1 MMDGQ
6 RQQYIPGAPMG
17 SHQQGHIPL
26 PPPPPRT
33 QASHGIS
40 LPPPPGPPPTSLY
53 ALQGMQQ
60 SWARQG
66 MNQQYPPP
74 PPMMPVNHAQNQHL
88 AAYGIQQH
96 RKPGTLSIQPTM
108 GADDPPLTSA
118 TYIPGMGTFGPGVGI
133 PPLVTHESHA
143 SFGRQDPYAYQQQ
156 DFGAFRQQQQ
166 QQQQQQHQQQ
176 YYKQPNEGMT
186 QHHQAQRPYQ
196 LSIPQSGQLDPLSSG
211 PSTAT
216 KYNHTPQTALPP
228 ADPPQHENQ
237 SFNSNA
243 ATLNG
248 NSNGDTE
255 RWPLD
260 RVLLWLANNGFSQDW
275 QETFRALDLKGA
287 AFIELGSRGN
297 LGKMHQVVY
306 PQLAKECVKSGT
318 GWDHPRERE
327 EGKRMCK
334 LIRRISSTL
343 GPENS
348 EQGRYYR
355 HENAAS
361 HSASTDGGIEN
372 SPNIGRE
379 PMSAVSNNITA
390 ENSPG
395 QQFAK
400 VDTSNTTQ
408 RQYSGQHMT
417 VPNADA
423 STNDSN
429 GQDAVF
435 RRKHSP
441 SVSSDTG
448 FPPPTYSDSKSHA
461 NSPAAQFASLASPGH
476 HNKRNS
482 SDSTMSR
489 GLSSQGGAGA
499 SGPNSSIR
507 TSIGVALGDWRN
519 YSPQEQPK
527 QVNDTPHKE
536 GKSLFNIFRKR
547 NNHDNFHHSSDEM
560 FDSPTSPGLGARHTP
575 PFATSGQTP
584 SAVSEHDKFRTQSW
598 NIPPPSPAKK
608 FVFGTVDGWNFRLI
622 DVSDVDAADSLRAL
636 ICNSVGIKDPGS
648 ALIYLTEPGQIMHEE
663 PLSDTMLVVNRRAR
677 SDHLGSLKFFIQSIA
692 MPPSAGLGVTFERSI
707 NGYRIPLDMM
717 DDDNSSRVSTAR
729 RVTPAERSQHGL
741 SNTSVFPP
749 STNGGQPNTPNAAAD
764 QEKEVLLQRAHEQHV
779 REAERKQKAYLDSR
793 KDRIQRTEISTGS
806 APVSIK
812 GDRVIDFNVPRTSPY
827 EDKRS
832 DTLIPLRKPPLAPSE
847 SNTLTKVNS
856 LSRKPEDLRMRNSK
870 EFQPEFH
877 RQQSSDPKTI
887 SPSIGFGLGA
897 ALASVGKMSGAIG
910 TPMRSSTTPNPSTEG
925 AGRPDSRR
933 SESGAISPNTTP
945 PTDKE
950 NLSSNTSSRNE
961 DREGNGSSSRKP
973 STSEWTSQP
982 DTNSFSSSESTLP
995 SKPTL
1000 QSRKSYGPDFDFQES
1015 PVPFAKSPLPQEDS
1029 DDDSDSGLFAK
1040 PLARPTP
1047 PQAKRKP
1054 VSDTSKNEEL
1064 KPTLKVNTESRSI
1077 QGRSVAFKSP
1087 TTSGTSGTFPPSA
1100 IFDPSENRNSADAD
1114 TSNPSTDDRD
1124 YDKRRESF
1132 VRDDIWASRPPVEGM
1147 IDHLDDFF
1155 PGVDLDEPYLDGN
1168 AQSPPLS
1175 PSGPSSRDET
1185 EPEVTEASSGTG
1197 QTTGTA
1203 GYQPLKDISDVL
1215 GSAESTLKAKR
1226 VPSTVAHR
1234 NLSRSGGLNRM
1245 KSIREV
1251 AKGAHQINRHQS
1263 IHNKGAAASG
1273 ILRRKSTKMFGARIM
1288 QISPKPGTRLSD
1300 LDPMPQQP
1308 TTMVQQGK
1316 LPQRQPTFRIIRGQ
1330 LIGKGTYGRV
1340 YLGINANT
1348 GEILAVKQ
1356 VEVNQKA
1363 ANYDKDRVKELVSA
1377 MDQEIDTMQHLE
1389 HPNIVQY
1396 LGCERGDLSISIYLE
1411 YIPGGSIGS
1420 CLRKH
1425 GKFEESVVKSLN
1437 RQVLSGLSYLHDQG
1451 ILHRDLKADNILLDL
1466 DGACKISDFGISKK
1480 SDNIYGND
1488 VTNSMQGSVFWM
1500 APEVVQSQGQGY
1512 SAKVDIWSLGCVV
1525 LEMFAGRRPWSKEE
1539 AIGAIFKLG
1548 SLNQAPPIPED
1559 VALEIEPAALAF
1571 IDTFDRPTAETLLS
1585 QHPFC
1590 TFDPNFNFLDTELH
1604 AKIRHVL

>member
-1 MMDGQ
+1 MDGQ

-17 SHQQGHIPL
+17 SHQQGHIPF

-33 QASHGIS
+33 QASHGIT

-60 SWARQG
+60 NWARQG

-88 AAYGIQQH
+88 AAYNMQQH

-143 SFGRQDPYAYQQQ
+143 SFGRHDTYAYQQQ
-156 DFGAFRQQQQ
+156 DFGSFRP
-166 QQQQQQHQQQ
+166 Q
-176 YYKQPNEGMT
+176 YYKQQPNESMA
-186 QHHQAQRPYQ
+186 QHNQAQRPYQ
-196 LSIPQSGQLDPLSSG
+196 LSIPQSAQLDPLPSG

-216 KYNHTPQTALPP
+216 TYNPNPQTAVPS
-228 ADPPQHENQ
+228 DTTQHGNQ
-237 SFNSNA
+237 PFSTNG
-243 ATLNG
+243 AT
-248 NSNGDTE
+248 SNGVPNGDAE

-275 QETFRALDLKGA
+275 QETFKALDLKGS

-343 GPENS
+343 GS
-348 EQGRYYR
+348 ETSVQGRYYQ
-355 HENAAS
+355 HENPRS

-372 SPNIGRE
+372 SPNLSRE
-379 PMSAVSNNITA
+379 PMSAASNNVTA
-390 ENSPG
+390 ESSPG
-395 QQFAK
+395 QQFAR

-408 RQYSGQHMT
+408 RQYTSQHMT
-417 VPNADA
+417 VPTTDTP
-423 STNDSN
+423 TNDSN
-429 GQDAVF
+429 GQDAAF

-448 FPPPTYSDSKSHA
+448 FPPPAYSDSKSHA
-461 NSPAAQFASLASPGH
+461 SSPAAQFASLASPSH

-489 GLSSQGGAGA
+489 NLSSQGGAGA
-499 SGPNSSIR
+499 CGQNSSIR
-507 TSIGVALGDWRN
+507 TSIGVALGDWRAGHN
-519 YSPQEQPK
+519 SSPQEQPK
-527 QVNDTPHKE
+527 QASDTPHKE

-547 NNHDNFHHSSDEM
+547 NNHDNFHHPDEM
-560 FDSPTSPGLGARHTP
+560 FDSPTSPVAGARNTP
-575 PFATSGQTP
+575 PLATSGQTP
-584 SAVSEHDKFRTQSW
+584 STMAEHDKFRTQSW

-677 SDHLGSLKFFIQSIA
+677 SDHLGSLKFFIQSIS
-692 MPPSAGLGVTFERSI
+692 MPPSAGLGVTFERSV
-707 NGYRIPLDMM
+707 NGYRVPLDMM
-717 DDDNSSRVSTAR
+717 EEESTSRVSTAR
-729 RVTPAERSQHGL
+729 RVAPFERPQNGL

-749 STNGGQPNTPNAAAD
+749 NANGGQPNGPNPASD
-764 QEKEVLLQRAHEQHV
+764 HEKEVMLQRAHEQHL
-779 REAERKQKAYLDSR
+779 REAERKQKAYLESR
-793 KDRIQRTEISTGS
+793 KDRIQRTEITTTNP
-806 APVSIK
+806 AVSIK

-870 EFQPEFH
+870 EFQPELH

-910 TPMRSSTTPNPSTEG
+910 TPLRSSTTDN
-925 AGRPDSRR
+925 AQRPESRR
-933 SESGAISPNTTP
+933 SESGAVSPRTT
-945 PTDKE
+945 
-950 NLSSNTSSRNE
+950 TST
-961 DREGNGSSSRKP
+961 DRESPSSMGPGQSDGNNGGNPKNP
-973 STSEWTSQP
+973 TSEWTSQP
-982 DTNSFSSSESTLP
+982 EATSFSASESTLP

-1040 PLARPTP
+1040 PIARPAP

-1054 VSDTSKNEEL
+1054 IADSSKNEES

-1077 QGRSVAFKSP
+1077 KGRSVAFKSP

-1100 IFDPSENRNSADAD
+1100 IFDPSDNRSSADAD

-1124 YDKRRESF
+1124 YDRRRESF

-1155 PGVDLDEPYLDGN
+1155 PDVDLDEPYLDGN

-1185 EPEVTEASSGTG
+1185 EPEATDANATTS
-1197 QTTGTA
+1197 QTTGTT
-1203 GYQPLKDISDVL
+1203 GYQPLKDIPDVL

-1251 AKGAHQINRHQS
+1251 AKGAHQVNRHQS
-1263 IHNKGAAASG
+1263 IQNKGAAASG

-1300 LDPMPQQP
+1300 LEQMPQQP
-1308 TTMVQQGK
+1308 STMMQQGK

-1548 SLNQAPPIPED
+1548 SLNLAPPIPED

-1571 IDTFDRPTAETLLS
+1571 MYDCFTIDTFDRPTAETLLS

>member
-1 MMDGQ
+1 MDGQ

-17 SHQQGHIPL
+17 SLPQGHIPF

-33 QASHGIS
+33 QASHGIT
-40 LPPPPGPPPTSLY
+40 LPPPPRPPPTSLY

-60 SWARQG
+60 NWARQG
-66 MNQQYPPP
+66 MNQQYLPP
-74 PPMMPVNHAQNQHL
+74 PPMMPVNQNQHL
-88 AAYGIQQH
+88 AAYSMQQQ
-96 RKPGTLSIQPTM
+96 RKQGSLSIQPTM
-108 GADDPPLTSA
+108 SSDDAPLTSA
-118 TYIPGMGTFGPGVGI
+118 TYIPGRGTFGPGVGI
-133 PPLVTHESHA
+133 PPLVTHESHPP
-143 SFGRQDPYAYQQQ
+143 FGRQDPYAYQQQ
-156 DFGAFRQQQQ
+156 DFGTFR
-166 QQQQQQHQQQ
+166 QQ
-176 YYKQPNEGMT
+176 YYKQQQSNEGIA
-186 QHHQAQRPYQ
+186 QHHLAQRPYQ
-196 LSIPQSGQLDPLSSG
+196 LSIPQATQLDSLSSG

-216 KYNHTPQTALPP
+216 AYSAVPQTAIPSSD
-228 ADPPQHENQ
+228 AQQYINQ
-237 SFNSNA
+237 TPSNNA
-243 ATLNG
+243 GSLNG
-248 NSNGDTE
+248 TAPNGDAE

-275 QETFRALDLKGA
+275 QETFKALDLKGS

-297 LGKMHQVVY
+297 VGKMHQVVY

-318 GWDHPRERE
+318 GWDHSRERE
-327 EGKRMCK
+327 AGKRMCK

-343 GPENS
+343 GPETGGT
-348 EQGRYYR
+348 GRFY
-355 HENAAS
+355 ENQAS

-372 SPNIGRE
+372 SPNLNRE

-390 ENSPG
+390 ESSPG
-395 QQFAK
+395 PQFAE
-400 VDTSNTTQ
+400 VDASSAAQ
-408 RQYSGQHMT
+408 RQHPSQYMT
-417 VPNADA
+417 VPNADIP
-423 STNDSN
+423 TNDTN
-429 GQDAVF
+429 GQDATL
-435 RRKHSP
+435 RRRNSP

-448 FPPPTYSDSKSHA
+448 FPPPTYSDTKSHA
-461 NSPAAQFASLASPGH
+461 SSPAAQFASLASPG

-489 GLSSQGGAGA
+489 GLSSQGGAGPN
-499 SGPNSSIR
+499 GPNSSIR
-507 TSIGVALGDWRN
+507 TSIGAALGDWRAGHN
-519 YSPQEQPK
+519 SSPQEQPK
-527 QVNDTPHKE
+527 QANDNPHTQ
-536 GKSLFNIFRKR
+536 GKSLFHIFRKKP
-547 NNHDNFHHSSDEM
+547 NHDNPHQSSDEM
-560 FDSPTSPGLGARHTP
+560 FDSPTSPGVGPGVGVRHNAS
-575 PFATSGQTP
+575 FATSGQTP
-584 SAVSEHDKFRTQSW
+584 SLVSDHDKPRAQPW
-598 NIPPPSPAKK
+598 GIPPPSPAKK

-692 MPPSAGLGVTFERSI
+692 MPPSAGLGVTFETSM
-707 NGYRIPLDMM
+707 NGYRVPLDMAEEHG
-717 DDDNSSRVSTAR
+717 SQVSTAR
-729 RVTPAERSQHGL
+729 RVAPPQNTL
-741 SNTSVFPP
+741 SNTGVFSSP
-749 STNGGQPNTPNAAAD
+749 SGGQATILSPSSD
-764 QEKEVLLQRAHEQHV
+764 QEKEAMIQRAHEQHL
-779 REAERKQKAYLDSR
+779 REAERKQKAYLESR
-793 KDRIQRTEISTGS
+793 KDRNQRTDISIGNT
-806 APVSIK
+806 AVSIK
-812 GDRVIDFNVPRTSPY
+812 GDRVIDFNAPRTSPY

-856 LSRKPEDLRMRNSK
+856 LSKKPEDLRMRNSK
-870 EFQPEFH
+870 EFQPDFH
-877 RQQSSDPKTI
+877 RQPSSDTKSN
-887 SPSIGFGLGA
+887 SPGIGFGLGA
-897 ALASVGKMSGAIG
+897 ALASVGKMSGVIG
-910 TPMRSSTTPNPSTEG
+910 TPMGSSTTTLPSTENV
-925 AGRPDSRR
+925 GRPESSR
-933 SESGAISPNTTP
+933 SESGAISPGTTTSAEKESFPLNTPGHSEIGESNNNQTP
-945 PTDKE
+945 RNPASE
-950 NLSSNTSSRNE
+950 WSSRPE
-961 DREGNGSSSRKP
+961 
-973 STSEWTSQP
+973 TSE
-982 DTNSFSSSESTLP
+982 SSLP

-1000 QSRKSYGPDFDFQES
+1000 QSRKSYGPDFNFQES
-1015 PVPFAKSPLPQEDS
+1015 TVPFAKSPLQEDS

-1040 PLARPTP
+1040 PIARPAP

-1054 VSDTSKNEEL
+1054 VADTSKSEDL

-1077 QGRSVAFKSP
+1077 KGRSVAFKSP
-1087 TTSGTSGTFPPSA
+1087 TTSGASGNLPSSA
-1100 IFDPSENRNSADAD
+1100 IFDLTENRNSTDAD

-1124 YDKRRESF
+1124 YDRRRESF

-1168 AQSPPLS
+1168 VQSPPLS
-1175 PSGPSSRDET
+1175 PSGPSSRDEA
-1185 EPEVTEASSGTG
+1185 EPEATDIS
-1197 QTTGTA
+1197 GTA
-1203 GYQPLKDISDVL
+1203 GQATGTTGYPPLKDLPDVL

-1251 AKGAHQINRHQS
+1251 AKGAHQVNRHQS
-1263 IHNKGAAASG
+1263 IQNKGAAASG

-1288 QISPKPGTRLSD
+1288 QISPKPGTRLID

-1308 TTMVQQGK
+1308 SAMIQQGK

-1437 RQVLSGLSYLHDQG
+1437 RQVLSGLAYLHDQG

-1559 VALEIEPAALAF
+1559 VALAIEPAALAF
-1571 IDTFDRPTAETLLS
+1571 MYDCFTIDTFDRPTAETLLS

-1590 TFDPNFNFLDTELH
+1590 TVDPNFNFLDTELH

>member
-1 MMDGQ
+1 MDGQ

-17 SHQQGHIPL
+17 TLPQGHIPF

-33 QASHGIS
+33 QASHGIT
-40 LPPPPGPPPTSLY
+40 LPPPPGPPPTSSY

-60 SWARQG
+60 NWSRQG

-74 PPMMPVNHAQNQHL
+74 PPIMPVNHAQNQHL
-88 AAYGIQQH
+88 AAYQQQ
-96 RKPGTLSIQPTM
+96 RKQGSLSIQPTM
-108 GADDPPLTSA
+108 SADDPPLTSA
-118 TYIPGMGTFGPGVGI
+118 TYIPGRGTFGPGVGI
-133 PPLVTHESHA
+133 PPLVTHESHFQ
-143 SFGRQDPYAYQQQ
+143 FGGRDPSYPYQQQQ
-156 DFGAFRQQQQ
+156 DFGTFR
-166 QQQQQQHQQQ
+166 QQ
-176 YYKQPNEGMT
+176 YYKQQQPNEGVA
-186 QHHQAQRPYQ
+186 QHNLAQRPYQ
-196 LSIPQSGQLDPLSSG
+196 LSIPQSAQLDSIHTG
-211 PSTAT
+211 QSTMTTYNSNPQAT
-216 KYNHTPQTALPP
+216 LPP
-228 ADPPQHENQ
+228 SDIQQHTNQ
-237 SFNSNA
+237 TSNNA
-243 ATLNG
+243 NATQ
-248 NSNGDTE
+248 SNGTAPHGDAE
-255 RWPLD
+255 KWPLD
-260 RVLLWLANNGFSQDW
+260 RVLLWLANNAFSQDW
-275 QETFRALDLKGA
+275 QETFKALDLKGST
-287 AFIELGSRGN
+287 FLELGSRGN

-318 GWDHPRERE
+318 GWDHARERE

-343 GPENS
+343 GS
-348 EQGRYYR
+348 DTGGHGRYY
-355 HENAAS
+355 ENAAS

-372 SPNIGRE
+372 SPNLNRE
-379 PMSAVSNNITA
+379 PMSAVSNNIA
-390 ENSPG
+390 SENSPG
-395 QQFAK
+395 PQFAE
-400 VDTSNTTQ
+400 VDTSNTAQ
-408 RQYSGQHMT
+408 RQYSSQHMT
-417 VPNADA
+417 VPNADTV
-423 STNDSN
+423 TNDGS
-429 GQDAVF
+429 GHDGSL
-435 RRKHSP
+435 RRKQSP
-441 SVSSDTG
+441 SISSDTG
-448 FPPPTYSDSKSHA
+448 IPPPAYSDSKSHA
-461 NSPAAQFASLASPGH
+461 NSPAAQFASLASPTH

-489 GLSSQGGAGA
+489 GLSSQGGN
-499 SGPNSSIR
+499 GPNSSIR
-507 TSIGVALGDWRN
+507 TSIGAALGDWRAGHN
-519 YSPQEQPK
+519 SSPQEQQK
-527 QVNDTPHKE
+527 QVNETPHTQ
-536 GKSLFNIFRKR
+536 GKSLFHIFRKK
-547 NNHDNFHHSSDEM
+547 NNHESHHQSSDEM
-560 FDSPTSPGLGARHTP
+560 FDSPTSPGVGVRNNP
-575 PFATSGQTP
+575 PFSTSCQVP
-584 SAVSEHDKFRTQSW
+584 STVPDYDKPRGQSW
-598 NIPPPSPAKK
+598 GIPPPSPAKK

-677 SDHLGSLKFFIQSIA
+677 SDHLGSLKFFIQSITV
-692 MPPSAGLGVTFERSI
+692 PPSAGLGVTFERSV
-707 NGYRIPLDMM
+707 NGYRVPLDMAE
-717 DDDNSSRVSTAR
+717 DDSATRVSTAR
-729 RVTPAERSQHGL
+729 RVPPSERSQNGL
-741 SNTSVFPP
+741 SNTSVFPIP
-749 STNGGQPNTPNAAAD
+749 NGGQTSTPNLSSD
-764 QEKEVLLQRAHEQHV
+764 QEKEVLIQRAHEQHL
-779 REAERKQKAYLDSR
+779 RDAERKQKAYLESR
-793 KDRIQRTEISTGS
+793 KDRIQRTEITTGNT
-806 APVSIK
+806 AVSIK
-812 GDRVIDFNVPRTSPY
+812 GDRVIDFNAPRTSPY
-827 EDKRS
+827 EDKRQ

-856 LSRKPEDLRMRNSK
+856 LSKKPEDLRLRNSK
-870 EFQPEFH
+870 EFQPDFH
-877 RQQSSDPKTI
+877 RQASSDVKSNSPGI
-887 SPSIGFGLGA
+887 SFGLGA
-897 ALASVGKMSGAIG
+897 ALASVGKMSGVIG
-910 TPMRSSTTPNPSTEG
+910 TPMGSSTVPSHL
-925 AGRPDSRR
+925 ADSAVRPESRL
-933 SESGAISPNTTP
+933 SESGAISPGTAAFSEK
-945 PTDKE
+945 DG
-950 NLSSNTSSRNE
+950 LSNVLVRSQNVERDNDNAVRN
-961 DREGNGSSSRKP
+961 P
-973 STSEWTSQP
+973 ASEWTSQP
-982 DTNSFSSSESTLP
+982 DEHPAAASDSTLP

-1000 QSRKSYGPDFDFQES
+1000 QTRKSYGPDFDFQES
-1015 PVPFAKSPLPQEDS
+1015 TVPFAKSPLPQEDS
-1029 DDDSDSGLFAK
+1029 DEDSDSGLFAK
-1040 PLARPTP
+1040 PIARPAP

-1054 VSDTSKNEEL
+1054 VASSSKIEEL
-1064 KPTLKVNTESRSI
+1064 KPTLKVNTEPRSVK
-1077 QGRSVAFKSP
+1077 GRSVAFKSP
-1087 TTSGTSGTFPPSA
+1087 TTAGVSGGNFPASSMFDGT
-1100 IFDPSENRNSADAD
+1100 ENQNSADAD

-1124 YDKRRESF
+1124 YDRRRESF

-1175 PSGPSSRDET
+1175 PSGPSSRDEA
-1185 EPEVTEASSGTG
+1185 EPEATDISAATTQATG
-1197 QTTGTA
+1197 MTTGYPTMTDL
-1203 GYQPLKDISDVL
+1203 PDVL

-1226 VPSTVAHR
+1226 IPSTVAHR

-1251 AKGAHQINRHQS
+1251 AKGAHQVNRHQS
-1263 IHNKGAAASG
+1263 IQNKGAAASG
-1273 ILRRKSTKMFGARIM
+1273 ILRRKSTKMFGAKIM

-1300 LDPMPQQP
+1300 LDPIPQQASA
-1308 TTMVQQGK
+1308 MIQQGK

-1363 ANYDKDRVKELVSA
+1363 ANYDKDRVKELVAA

-1437 RQVLSGLSYLHDQG
+1437 RQVLSGLAYLHDQG

-1559 VALEIEPAALAF
+1559 VALAIEPAALAF
-1571 IDTFDRPTAETLLS
+1571 MYDCFTIDTFDRPTAETLLS

-1590 TFDPNFNFLDTELH
+1590 TVDPNFNFLDTELH

>member
-1 MMDGQ
+1 MDGQ

-17 SHQQGHIPL
+17 TLPQGHIPF

-33 QASHGIS
+33 QASHGITI
-40 LPPPPGPPPTSLY
+40 PPPPGPPPSSSY

-60 SWARQG
+60 NWSRQG

-74 PPMMPVNHAQNQHL
+74 PPMPVNHAQNQHL
-88 AAYGIQQH
+88 AAYQQQ
-96 RKPGTLSIQPTM
+96 RKQGPLSIPPTM
-108 GADDPPLTSA
+108 STEEQPLTSA
-118 TYIPGMGTFGPGVGI
+118 TYVPGKWTFGPGVGI
-133 PPLVTHESHA
+133 PPLVPHESHYQ
-143 SFGRQDPYAYQQQ
+143 FGGQDPYLSQQQQ
-156 DFGAFRQQQQ
+156 DFGAFRQQ
-166 QQQQQQHQQQ
+166 
-176 YYKQPNEGMT
+176 YYKQQQPNEGMA
-186 QHHQAQRPYQ
+186 QHHLAQRPYQ
-196 LSIPQSGQLDPLSSG
+196 LSIPQSTQLDSIPTGPTVTTTYIPNPQAAITSSDIQHNNQTFN
-211 PSTAT
+211 TA
-216 KYNHTPQTALPP
+216 
-228 ADPPQHENQ
+228 
-237 SFNSNA
+237 NA
-243 ATLNG
+243 TT
-248 NSNGDTE
+248 SNGVSRNGDAE
-255 RWPLD
+255 KWPLD
-260 RVLLWLANNGFSQDW
+260 RVLLWLADHGFSQDW
-275 QETFRALDLKGA
+275 QETFKALDLKGS
-287 AFIELGSRGN
+287 AFLELGSRGN

-318 GWDHPRERE
+318 GWDHPRERKA
-327 EGKRMCK
+327 GNRMCK
-334 LIRRISSTL
+334 LIRQISSTPA
-343 GPENS
+343 PETGGNWH
-348 EQGRYYR
+348 Y
-355 HENAAS
+355 ENTAS

-372 SPNIGRE
+372 SPIPNRE
-379 PMSAVSNNITA
+379 PMSAVSISHTS

-395 QQFAK
+395 PQFAE
-400 VDTSNTTQ
+400 VDTSNTAQ
-408 RQYSGQHMT
+408 RQFPSQHMI
-417 VPNADA
+417 VPNADTTIIDG
-423 STNDSN
+423 S
-429 GQDAVF
+429 GQDGTL
-435 RRKHSP
+435 RRKQSP
-441 SVSSDTG
+441 SVSSDIG

-461 NSPAAQFASLASPGH
+461 NSPAAQFASITSSNH

-489 GLSSQGGAGA
+489 GLSSQGGVAA
-499 SGPNSSIR
+499 NGPNSSIR
-507 TSIGVALGDWRN
+507 TSIGAALGDWRPGHN
-519 YSPQEQPK
+519 SSPQEQPK
-527 QVNDTPHKE
+527 LVNEASHTQ
-536 GKSLFNIFRKR
+536 GKSLFHIFRKK
-547 NNHDNFHHSSDEM
+547 NNHEIHHQYPDET
-560 FDSPTSPGLGARHTP
+560 FDSPTSPGLGVRNNSL
-575 PFATSGQTP
+575 FSTSSHIP
-584 SAVSEHDKFRTQSW
+584 STIPDYDKPQAQSW
-598 NIPPPSPAKK
+598 GTPTPSPAKK
-608 FVFGTVDGWNFRLI
+608 FVLGTVDGWNFRLI

-692 MPPSAGLGVTFERSI
+692 MPASAGLGVTFERPL
-707 NGYRIPLDMM
+707 NGYRVPFDMVE
-717 DDDNSSRVSTAR
+717 DDNSTRVSTAR
-729 RVTPAERSQHGL
+729 RIPPTERPHNGL
-741 SNTSVFPP
+741 SNTSVFPTP
-749 STNGGQPNTPNAAAD
+749 NGGQGPTPNFSSD
-764 QEKEVLLQRAHEQHV
+764 QEKEVLIQRAHEQHL
-779 REAERKQKAYLDSR
+779 REAERKQKAYLESR
-793 KDRIQRTEISTGS
+793 KDRIQRTEVTAGNTV
-806 APVSIK
+806 VSIK
-812 GDRVIDFNVPRTSPY
+812 GDRIIDFNVPRTSPY
-827 EDKRS
+827 EDKRQ

-856 LSRKPEDLRMRNSK
+856 LSKKPEDLRMRNSK
-870 EFQPEFH
+870 EFQPDFH
-877 RQQSSDPKTI
+877 RQSSSDVKTN
-887 SPSIGFGLGA
+887 SPGIGFGLGA
-897 ALASVGKMSGAIG
+897 ALASVGKMSGVIG
-910 TPMRSSTTPNPSTEG
+910 TPVGSSTVPNHPSDSIGRPRSSRSDSG
-925 AGRPDSRR
+925 ARSSGTAPFSEEDGPAKESIR
-933 SESGAISPNTTP
+933 SENG
-945 PTDKE
+945 
-950 NLSSNTSSRNE
+950 
-961 DREGNGSSSRKP
+961 EGNNNNVMRNP
-973 STSEWTSQP
+973 TSEWTSQP
-982 DTNSFSSSESTLP
+982 DQQPAATSESTLP

-1000 QSRKSYGPDFDFQES
+1000 QTRKSYGPDFDFQES
-1015 PVPFAKSPLPQEDS
+1015 TVPFAKSPLPQEDS

-1040 PLARPTP
+1040 PIARPAP

-1054 VSDTSKNEEL
+1054 VANSSKAEEL
-1064 KPTLKVNTESRSI
+1064 KPTLKVNTEPRSVK
-1077 QGRSVAFKSP
+1077 GRSVAFKSP
-1087 TTSGTSGTFPPSA
+1087 TTSGASGGNFPASSM
-1100 IFDPSENRNSADAD
+1100 FDPAENQNSADAD
-1114 TSNPSTDDRD
+1114 TSNPSTDDRE
-1124 YDKRRESF
+1124 YDRRRESF

-1168 AQSPPLS
+1168 GQSPPMS

-1185 EPEVTEASSGTG
+1185 EPEAADTSAATAQATS
-1197 QTTGTA
+1197 TA
-1203 GYQPLKDISDVL
+1203 GYPTTTDLPDVL

-1251 AKGAHQINRHQS
+1251 AKGAHQVNRHQS
-1263 IHNKGAAASG
+1263 IQNKGAAASG
-1273 ILRRKSTKMFGARIM
+1273 ILRRKSTKMFGAKIM

-1308 TTMVQQGK
+1308 SMIQQGK
-1316 LPQRQPTFRIIRGQ
+1316 IPQRQPTFRIIRGQ

-1363 ANYDKDRVKELVSA
+1363 ANYDKDRVKELVAA

-1437 RQVLSGLSYLHDQG
+1437 RQVLSGLAYLHDQG

-1559 VALEIEPAALAF
+1559 VALAIEPAALAF
-1571 IDTFDRPTAETLLS
+1571 MYDCFTIDTFDRPTAETLLS

-1590 TFDPNFNFLDTELH
+1590 TVDPNFNFLDTELH